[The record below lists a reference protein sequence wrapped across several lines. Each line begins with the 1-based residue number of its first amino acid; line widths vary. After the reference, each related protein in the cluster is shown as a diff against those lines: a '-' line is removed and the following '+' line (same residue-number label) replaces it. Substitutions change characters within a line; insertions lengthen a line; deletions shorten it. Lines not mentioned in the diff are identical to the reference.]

1 MSRLAREASPRTA
14 AAWAARIRDA
24 VAALKDFPEIGAP
37 VEDAPFPGLRE
48 QLVGPYRIIYRFDG
62 TDCWIVTVIRAEQ
75 DLRGVL
81 DPENLS

>member
-14 AAWAARIRDA
+14 AVWAARIRDA
-24 VAALKDFPEIGAP
+24 VTVLRDFPEIGAP
-37 VEDAPFPGLRE
+37 VEDAPFSRLRE
-48 QLVGPYRIIYRFDG
+48 RLVGPYRLIYRFDG
-62 TDCWIVTVIRAEQ
+62 VDCWIVTMIRAEQ